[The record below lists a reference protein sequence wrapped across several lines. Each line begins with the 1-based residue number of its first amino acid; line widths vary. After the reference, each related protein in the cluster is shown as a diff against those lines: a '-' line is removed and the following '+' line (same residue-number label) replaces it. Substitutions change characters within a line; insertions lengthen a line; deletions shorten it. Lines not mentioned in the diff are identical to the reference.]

1 MIKNWN
7 ELDRAA
13 FEAFLNHA
21 EQLFEQSDF
30 IDDDVDETDL
40 EEELDESLEEIEQ

>member
-7 ELDRAA
+7 ELDKKA

-30 IDDDVDETDL
+30 IDDDADED
-40 EEELDESLEEIEQ
+40 ENLDEIEQ

>member
-1 MIKNWN
+1 MIDK

-13 FEAFLNHA
+13 FEAFLNRA

-40 EEELDESLEEIEQ
+40 EDELDESLEEIK